1 MVICKTD
8 FKLPEVFIIS
18 SGRSGTTLLSSILNA
33 SNQIYF
39 PYESDFVARAH
50 PIYQHQKSFSDRDY
64 QNISSLFLLCSQPQ
78 GWGMSEDY
86 ILRKLQERSPQTF
99 AEVYSVI
106 CQAFHQQEG
115 TEELLWG
122 IKAPVLIASLQR
134 IHAVCPN
141 AKIVHL
147 VRDGRDVYLS
157 YRKIHEQS
165 PVKFGPKGTIQNA
178 LYWVDGL
185 RRVEEYIKLNY
196 SQKIYELKYG
206 ELISSPASELKDLC
220 TYLNVDYQPSM
231 YQNFGGR
238 DRQLTPEN
246 LQQSI
251 HQNINSGLVASNTQ
265 KYLTQMS
272 RLEKIQYELVAA
284 PYLIKYG
291 YQLEY
296 PWLNSFWF
304 APIRKLLYFL
314 ARSLNDLRYSWRD
327 LNTYKKALN
336 S

>member
-1 MVICKTD
+1 MVICNPNL
-8 FKLPEVFIIS
+8 KLPEVFIIS

-39 PYESDFVARAH
+39 PYESDFIARAY
-50 PIYQHQKSFSDRDY
+50 PVYQEAKNLEDHDY
-64 QNISSLFLLCSQPQ
+64 KNISNLFLLCSQPQ
-78 GWGMSEDY
+78 GWGMSADY
-86 ILRKLQERSPQTF
+86 IFSKLCEHSPQSF

-106 CQAFHQQEG
+106 CQAFHQKEG
-115 TEELLWG
+115 TEKLFWG
-122 IKAPVLIASLQR
+122 IKAPVLIASLFR
-134 IHAVCPN
+134 INVVCPD

-157 YRKIHEQS
+157 YRRIHKQS

-185 RRVEEYIKLNY
+185 RRVEEFIQLN
-196 SQKIYELKYG
+196 SRQKIYELRYRD
-206 ELISSPASELKDLC
+206 LISSPTSELSNLC
-220 TYLNVDYQPSM
+220 AYLGIDYLPEMQ
-231 YQNFGGR
+231 QNFG
-238 DRQLTPEN
+238 DRQLTPKN

-251 HQNINSGLVASNTQ
+251 HQNINSGLVASNSQ

-272 RLEKIQYELVAA
+272 RREKMQYELIAA

-304 APIRKLLYFL
+304 VPIRKLVYCL
-314 ARSLNDLRYSWRD
+314 ARSLNNLRYAWRD
-327 LNTYKKALN
+327 RNTYNKALN
-336 S
+336 T

>member
-1 MVICKTD
+1 MVICKTK

-33 SNQIYF
+33 SEQINF
-39 PYESDFVARAH
+39 PYESDFIARAY
-50 PIYQHQKSFSDRDY
+50 PIYQQQTSYSDRDY
-64 QNISSLFLLCSQPQ
+64 QDISQLFLLCSQPQ
-78 GWGMSEDY
+78 GWGMSADY
-86 ILRKLQERSPQTF
+86 ILETLRQRSPQTF
-99 AEVYSVI
+99 AEVYSTI
-106 CQAFHQQEG
+106 CQAFHHQEG
-115 TEELLWG
+115 TTELLWG
-122 IKAPVLIASLQR
+122 IKAPVLIASLPR
-134 IHAVCPN
+134 IHTVCPD

-185 RRVEEYIKLNY
+185 RRVEEFAN
-196 SQKIYELKYG
+196 SDRQPKIYELKYG
-206 ELISSPASELKDLC
+206 DLISNPELVLKNLC
-220 TYLNVDYQPSM
+220 AYLNIDYRSQM
-231 YQNFGGR
+231 HQNFGK
-238 DRQLTPEN
+238 RQLTPEN

-251 HQNINSGLVASNTQ
+251 HQNINSGLVATNTK

-272 RLEKIQYELVAA
+272 RKEKIQYELVAA
-284 PYLIKYG
+284 PYLVKYG

-296 PWLNSFWF
+296 PLLNSFWF
-304 APIRKLLYFL
+304 VPLRKLLYFL
-314 ARSLNDLRYSWRD
+314 ARSLNDLRYAWRD
-327 LNTYKKALN
+327 RNTYKKAAT